1 VAQRRAR
8 IKCACG
14 GAGALIPY
22 PCSERHD
29 PGYFAPI
36 LSNALGVAPNQ
47 VAEMQKRFPHHRF
60 APDGRMIFRSH
71 QERNRVLK
79 DLGYHDKDGYN

>member
-1 VAQRRAR
+1 
-8 IKCACG
+8 
-14 GAGALIPY
+14 
-22 PCSERHD
+22 
-29 PGYFAPI
+29 

-47 VAEMQKRFPHHRF
+47 IAEMQKKFPHHRF

-79 DLGYHDKDGYN
+79 DLGFVDKDGYN